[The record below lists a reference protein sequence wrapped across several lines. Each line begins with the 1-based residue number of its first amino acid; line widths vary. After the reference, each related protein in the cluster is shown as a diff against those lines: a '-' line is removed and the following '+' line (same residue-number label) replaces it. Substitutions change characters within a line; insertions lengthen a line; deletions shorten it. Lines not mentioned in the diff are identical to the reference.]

1 MKHLFIQTDARGALF
16 DLFSAIYDEE
26 KAKAYAEKLIGTYG
40 TLSRLLMIDTHT
52 LEADIGREAALYL
65 SLSLSLACRRTT
77 DRLKPSDTVTQSLLV
92 RHFTALYA
100 SAGRECV
107 YLVLMDEKERLISIL
122 RAAVGAADGSSLLP
136 RQVLE
141 LALRA
146 GARSVILTH
155 NHPGGDL
162 TPSEADLKI
171 TAAVEASLKTARIR
185 FLGHYIFA
193 RGDFCLVG
201 EHGAGGKAPLINQK
215 EIR

>member
-65 SLSLSLACRRTT
+65 SLSLALACRRTT

-100 SAGRECV
+100 SEGRECV
-107 YLVLMDEKERLISIL
+107 YLVLMDEK
-122 RAAVGAADGSSLLP
+122 
-136 RQVLE
+136 
-141 LALRA
+141 
-146 GARSVILTH
+146 
-155 NHPGGDL
+155 
-162 TPSEADLKI
+162 
-171 TAAVEASLKTARIR
+171 
-185 FLGHYIFA
+185 
-193 RGDFCLVG
+193 
-201 EHGAGGKAPLINQK
+201 
-215 EIR
+215 

>member
-1 MKHLFIQTDARGALF
+1 MKNLFIGTDAKGALF
-16 DLFSAIYDEE
+16 DLFSAIYSEE
-26 KAKAYAEKLIGTYG
+26 KANAYAEKLICTYG
-40 TLSRLLMIDTHT
+40 TLSRLLMIGTHT

-65 SLSLSLACRRTT
+65 SLSLELACRRTT
-77 DRLKPSDTVTQSLLV
+77 DRLKPSDTVTLSLLV

-100 SAGRECV
+100 GAGQECV
-107 YLVLMDEKERLISIL
+107 YLVMLDESERLISIL
-122 RAAVGAADGSSLLP
+122 RASVGAADGSGLLP

-146 GARSVILTH
+146 GAKSVILTH

-171 TAAVEASLKTARIR
+171 TAAVEASLKTAHIR
-185 FLGHYIFA
+185 FLGHYIFT

-201 EHGAGGKAPLINQK
+201 ENGTNGKAPLINQK